1 MQSQHTIA
9 LVTGGARRLGHVI
22 ALDLAAAGWD
32 VAVHFG
38 SAAEAAERTVAQIR
52 QTGRRS
58 IALQADF
65 SDEAAVDALIDR
77 CAADLGVPDCLVNNA
92 SVFEYDVCADFR
104 WSNLERHMR
113 VNAAAPVSLARNLH
127 RIRQERG
134 LSDGIPGVVI
144 NLLDQKLSNPNP
156 DFLSYT
162 LSKAALQQ
170 ATVLLA
176 QAMAPHMRV
185 VGVAPGITMPSGNQ
199 TEQEFQATHKMTP
212 LGKSSLPADVSAAV
226 VYLAGAHA
234 ITGTTLFVDG
244 GQHLQK
250 LERDVVFLTSGPN
263 R

>member
-1 MQSQHTIA
+1 MQSEHKIA
-9 LVTGGARRLGHVI
+9 LVTGGARRLGRVI

-38 SAAEAAERTVAQIR
+38 SAAEQAERTVAQIR

-58 IALQADF
+58 IALQADL
-65 SDEAAVDALIDR
+65 SDEAAVDTLIER
-77 CAADLGVPDCLVNNA
+77 CATGLGVPDCLVNNA

-104 WSNLERHMR
+104 WSSLERHMR
-113 VNAAAPVSLARNLH
+113 VNVAAPVSLARDLH
-127 RIRQERG
+127 RFRG
-134 LSDGIPGVVI
+134 ARGKTYENPGVVI

-176 QAMAPHMRV
+176 QALAPTMRV
-185 VGVAPGITMPSGNQ
+185 VGVAPGITLTSGDQ
-199 TEQEFQATHKMTP
+199 TEQEFQAAHQMTP

-234 ITGTTLFVDG
+234 ITGTTLLVDG
-244 GQHLQK
+244 GQHLQTS
-250 LERDVVFLTSGPN
+250 ERDVMFLTSGPH

>member
-1 MQSQHTIA
+1 MQSQHKIA

-250 LERDVVFLTSGPN
+250 LERDVVFLTSEPN

>member
-1 MQSQHTIA
+1 MQSHHKIA
-9 LVTGGARRLGHVI
+9 LVTGGARRLGRVI

-38 SAAEAAERTVAQIR
+38 NAGEDAERTVAQIR
-52 QTGRRS
+52 LMGRRS
-58 IALQADF
+58 IALQADL
-65 SDEAAVDALIDR
+65 SIEAAVDTLIER
-77 CAADLGVPDCLVNNA
+77 CAAGLGVPDCLVNNA
-92 SVFEYDVCADFR
+92 SVFEYDVCADFH

-113 VNAAAPVSLARNLH
+113 VNVAAPVSLARSLH
-127 RIRQERG
+127 RMRCTGG
-134 LSDGIPGVVI
+134 LADETPGVII

-176 QAMAPHMRV
+176 QELAPGLRV
-185 VGVAPGITMPSGNQ
+185 VGVAPGITLTSGEQ
-199 TEQEFQATHKMTP
+199 TEQEFEAAHKMTA

-234 ITGTTLFVDG
+234 ITGTTLLVDG
-244 GQHLQK
+244 GQHLQTS
-250 LERDVVFLTSGPN
+250 ERDVMFHTAGPN